1 MRIKGKNGSDKRPSG
16 LRWQG
21 IADEGVL
28 SSTLDFR
35 LGQQENFVA
44 QPYREKDKHSD
55 AIWWSALVDLRQ
67 TSIAGFLESLE
78 GDLPAQIHIPSDYT
92 REDIKRTFEDQL
104 IVVFATTNL
113 LTALNQSG
121 DRWGVAAVTL
131 GTIIKPEFIN
141 QDAKG
146 TNKALPIIK
155 VPNGTVITA
164 VIDDG
169 IAFANDVFR
178 DGLTSTRVNY
188 ATLLPT
194 MPGTAPGLASVGMEL
209 DKAQIDA
216 LLVANTSSMLL
227 DEDRFYQQAGL
238 IDYADGTFSPTSLRR
253 SHGTHIMGLAAGYPM
268 DAAPNDRP
276 ILCAILPTRVTEDVS
291 GGSILPSL
299 ALALLRLT
307 RQAARFRCKDGS
319 RPPAVFNFSYGNFG
333 GPHDGTSDIARII
346 EDYFGPDCDTD
357 QELRLVLPSGNGNLS
372 RTHAMLEF
380 ESGGSR
386 PPIVL
391 DFVAMP
397 DDRTSSEVELWM
409 PYSASDPLPNFVTVR
424 ATTPDGLQSGPVD
437 IAAGSHQSLFN
448 DNGIEVARLSFD
460 FAPLPTGRGVIKL
473 SLNPTASLTPAPL
486 APSGTW
492 QIEVTP
498 DAITADQ
505 AVQVWIER
513 DDTLPGFR
521 TGGRQSYFNNG
532 DYQRFN
538 RFGAPL
544 AVDPPGTDS
553 PIRRA
558 GTLSGFACGP
568 SPLVVG
574 ALVQSDGKMSDYSSP
589 GPTTPAR
596 DEPVAYRSGPDA
608 SARGDDSLVLG
619 GVISAGS
626 RSGSMVRQNGTSV
639 AAPRV
644 ARFTANE
651 MAGGAVGDR
660 AWLQVQAALQDT
672 DFPQPKPAQSRTG
685 GGRMN
690 ISVNEISPGA

>member
-1 MRIKGKNGSDKRPSG
+1 
-16 LRWQG
+16 
-21 IADEGVL
+21 
-28 SSTLDFR
+28 
-35 LGQQENFVA
+35 
-44 QPYREKDKHSD
+44 
-55 AIWWSALVDLRQ
+55 
-67 TSIAGFLESLE
+67 
-78 GDLPAQIHIPSDYT
+78 
-92 REDIKRTFEDQL
+92 EDIKRTFDDQL

-113 LTALNQSG
+113 LAALNQSG

-178 DGLTSTRVNY
+178 DGLTSTRVYY

-216 LLVANTSSMLL
+216 LLTANTSSMLL

-346 EDYFGPDCDTD
+346 EDYFGPDCDTN

-372 RTHAMLEF
+372 RTHATLEF

-397 DDRTSSEVELWM
+397 DDRTVSEVELWM

-448 DNGIEVARLSFD
+448 DDGIEVARLSFD
-460 FAPLPTGRGVIKL
+460 FAPLPTGRGVITL

-574 ALVQSDGKMSDYSSP
+574 ALVQNDGKMSNYSSP

-608 SARGDDSLVLG
+608 SARGDDSLVLD

-651 MAGGAVGDR
+651 MAGGAAGDR